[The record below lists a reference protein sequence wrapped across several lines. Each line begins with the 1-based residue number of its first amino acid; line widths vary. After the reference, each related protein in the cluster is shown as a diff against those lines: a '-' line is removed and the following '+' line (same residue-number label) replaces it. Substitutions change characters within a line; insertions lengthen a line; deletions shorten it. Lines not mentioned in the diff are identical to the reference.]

1 MKIFISADIEG
12 IASTTTF
19 DECEISN
26 PLYKVHAEQMT
37 KEVLAAC
44 EAARAAGADEVFV
57 RDAHHYAINIDM
69 WQMPEYVTM
78 IRGWNG
84 HPHSMVY
91 GIDKSFDAAMFIGY
105 HSAASRSGNPLAHTN
120 NLGNVYMK
128 LNGEFCSEFM
138 LFSYAC
144 ALEGVPSVFLAGDKA
159 LCESSKNLHPCLV
172 TYATKDGNGGL
183 TINNSPTYAVKQIR
197 NLAEH
202 ALRQDLKNA
211 LVTLPKHFTLEICYK
226 EPKMAESLSHY
237 PSIIRADD
245 NVLRF
250 ESSDYYE
257 VLRAVK
263 FIN

>member
-26 PLYKVHAEQMT
+26 PLYKAHAEQMT

-44 EAARAAGADEVFV
+44 EAAKAAGANEVFV

-78 IRGWNG
+78 IRGWDG
-84 HPHSMVY
+84 HPYSMVY
-91 GIDKSFDAAMFIGY
+91 GINKSFDAAMFIGY
-105 HSAASRSGNPLAHTN
+105 HSAASRGGNPLAHTN
-120 NLGNVYMK
+120 NLGNVYIK

-159 LCESSKNLHPCLV
+159 LCDISKNLHPHLV
-172 TYATKDGNGGL
+172 TCAVKDGNGGL
-183 TINNSPTYAVKQIR
+183 TINYSPGYAVKQIR
-197 NLAEH
+197 QLAEQ
-202 ALRQDLKNA
+202 ALKQDLKSA
-211 LVTLPKHFTLEICYK
+211 LVTLPKHFVLEICYK
-226 EPKMAESLSHY
+226 EQKTAESLSHY
-237 PSIIRADD
+237 PGIIRVDD

-250 ESSDYYE
+250 ESDDYYE
-257 VLRAVK
+257 VLRALK